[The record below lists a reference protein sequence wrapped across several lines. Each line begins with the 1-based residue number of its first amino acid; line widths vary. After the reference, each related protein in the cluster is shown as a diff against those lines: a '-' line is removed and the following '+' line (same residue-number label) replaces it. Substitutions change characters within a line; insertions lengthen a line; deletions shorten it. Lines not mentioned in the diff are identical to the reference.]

1 MSNIISAAPTLHLTG
16 IKDASSRAPVREPE
30 QIPTHLPHVHIYAE
44 KGPTKP
50 TLLTSGVLSTIFGA
64 KTLDPRHKYHNH
76 QSELASVV
84 LGGGN
89 AVFVS
94 RLKPV
99 DAGPNARLLLSL
111 DIVDDLIQQYQRTSS
126 GAFLLD
132 EDGDRIPVQGA
143 GATLPGFK
151 AKWVINEWTAG
162 QTVGAFG
169 AVANKA
175 GSLTNAADDQSTVYP
190 IAEFE
195 VSHFGEYGNNLGLRL
210 LAPTTASL
218 SPLNESL
225 YEAAKS
231 YIYRLAVVSRAD
243 ASSTVIVEETLGG
256 EQQIEFSFKIG
267 AVDPSSDTEISL
279 QETFVNA
286 YQDISTPGMSP
297 IYGPFGKSY
306 VYQSN
311 LETVLAM
318 VGELEAPLGLLPEL
332 TMDEDS
338 EYLHAVNLIGGTGTD
353 NTPYYTFELLG
364 AADGGIRFTDSTA
377 VWADGGADG
386 TMSFALHDGL
396 VRSEMLAYGGE
407 MLDDAKYPFSYYYDS
422 GYTLETK
429 LALLTPL
436 GLRKDIAVV
445 LSTQDVSQPLNSA
458 SVESS
463 MAISLKNAARLYPES
478 EIHGTPVCRALVI
491 GHAGT
496 LLSSKYKGV
505 NGRKHLP
512 HTLQFASR
520 CANYMG
526 AGTGLWNSSAS
537 FDQSPNNQ
545 IDMFRDSNIT
555 FKSATSRQNDWRNGL
570 IWAQSY
576 DMRSDFWPAL
586 QTVYDDDTS
595 VLNNF
600 FNVAIAIDL
609 EKVSQ
614 RAYRDLTGM
623 SGKLTKAQF
632 IMRSNELILERT
644 EGKYDG
650 RVSIRPDTYF
660 TAADEQRG
668 YSWRTDIH
676 MYGES
681 MRTVGTYT
689 VVAHRSSELE
699 LVA

>member
-50 TLLTSGVLSTIFGA
+50 TLVTGGVLSTVLGA
-64 KTLDPRHKYHNH
+64 KTLDPRHKYYNH

-89 AVFVS
+89 AVFAS

-99 DAGPNARLLLSL
+99 DAGPNSRLLLSL
-111 DIVDDLIQQYQRTSS
+111 DIVDDQIQQFQRTPN

-132 EDGDRIPVQGA
+132 VDGEKIPVQGQ
-143 GATLPGFK
+143 GATLPGFR
-151 AKWVINEWTAG
+151 AKWVVNDWIAG
-162 QTVGAFG
+162 STVGAFG
-169 AVANKA
+169 AVASKA
-175 GSLTNAADDQSTVYP
+175 GSLTNAADEQSTVYP
-190 IAEFE
+190 IFEVE

-210 LAPTTASL
+210 LAPSTASL
-218 SPLNESL
+218 SPLNDALVES
-225 YEAAKS
+225 AKAF
-231 YIYRLAVVSRAD
+231 IYRLAVVSRAD

-256 EQQIEFSFKIG
+256 EQQIEFTFKAG
-267 AVDPSSDTEISL
+267 AVDPASDTEISI
-279 QETFVNA
+279 QETFINA

-297 IYGPFGKSY
+297 IYGPFGKVY
-306 VYQSN
+306 VYQDN
-311 LETVLAM
+311 LELILAQ
-318 VGELEAPLGLLPEL
+318 VGETEAPLGLLPEL

-338 EYLHAVNLIGGTGTD
+338 EFLHVVNLIGATAVDG
-353 NTPYYTFELLG
+353 TPYYTLELLG
-364 AADGGIRFTDSTA
+364 AGDGGIRFTDSTA
-377 VWADGGADG
+377 VWADGGSDG
-386 TMSFALHDGL
+386 TMTFALHDGL
-396 VRSEMLAYGGE
+396 VRSAMLAYGGE
-407 MLDDAKYPFSYYYDS
+407 LLDDAKYPFSFYYDS

-429 LALLTPL
+429 LSLLTPL
-436 GLRKDIAVV
+436 GLRKDIFVV

-458 SVESS
+458 SIESS

-478 EIHGTPVCRALVI
+478 EIHGTKVCRATVV

-526 AGTGLWNSSAS
+526 AGTGLWNSGAA

-576 DMRSDFWPAL
+576 DMRSDYWPAL

-614 RAYRDLTGM
+614 RTYRDLTGM

-676 MYGES
+676 MYGEN

-699 LVA
+699 LAA